1 LQGEKYL
8 GKYLFKVSLVEN
20 IMSVSNGN
28 KFVEVFD
35 SSVPSV
41 SVIMNCL
48 NCEKYLREAIDSVFA
63 QTYENWEIIFW
74 EDSAS
79 KDNSE
84 KIAKSYGNK
93 LRYFRSDVS
102 LPLYGSR
109 NLAVQKARGKY
120 IAILDCDDIWL
131 PTKLEEQIPLLEQD
145 EKVGLVYS
153 DCYLFN
159 EKGREKR
166 SFISKKP
173 HRGNIFS
180 ELLMESFINTQT
192 VVIRRKAFESLKTFF
207 DGRLIMTGDYD
218 AYLRI
223 CHRWKAD
230 YVDKPLARYRVHR
243 NSKSWKDGREL
254 ITVELDLIIGNL
266 SESVSEFEERYKKE
280 VRLLKRRRDIQLSLL
295 DWENG
300 DKKRARNRIYT
311 YINDSISYQI
321 LYLLTYLS
329 FQYIYYPCY
338 RLYTKD
344 LMAD

>member
-1 LQGEKYL
+1 M
-8 GKYLFKVSLVEN
+8 SLSRDNQPQEL
-20 IMSVSNGN
+20 
-28 KFVEVFD
+28 FD
-35 SSVPSV
+35 SSATTV
-41 SVIMNCL
+41 SVLMNCL

-63 QTYENWEIIFW
+63 QTYEDWEIIFW
-74 EDSAS
+74 EDNAS
-79 KDNSE
+79 KDDSE
-84 KIAKSYGNK
+84 RIAKSYGNK

-109 NLAVQKARGKY
+109 NLALQKARGKY

-131 PTKLEEQIPLLEQD
+131 PTKLEEQISLLERD
-145 EKVGLVYS
+145 EKIGLVYS

-159 EKGREKR
+159 EKGKEKR
-166 SFISKKP
+166 SFKFKKP
-173 HRGNIFS
+173 HRGNVFS

-192 VVIRRKAFESLKTFF
+192 VVIRRKTLESLNTFF
-207 DGRLIMTGDYD
+207 DGRLTMTGDYD

-223 CHRWKAD
+223 SYRWKVD

-254 ITVELDLIIGNL
+254 ITVELDLILENL
-266 SESVSEFEERYKKE
+266 NETVYEFEERYHEE

-300 DKKRARNRIYT
+300 DKKKARKRIYI
-311 YINDSISYQI
+311 YIHDSISCKI

-329 FQYIYYPCY
+329 YHYFFYPCY

>member
-1 LQGEKYL
+1 
-8 GKYLFKVSLVEN
+8 
-20 IMSVSNGN
+20 MSVSNGN
-28 KFVEVFD
+28 KSGEVFD
-35 SSVPSV
+35 SSAPTV

-63 QTYENWEIIFW
+63 QTYEDWEIIFW
-74 EDSAS
+74 EDNAS
-79 KDNSE
+79 KDDSE
-84 KIAKSYGNK
+84 NIARSYGDK

-109 NLAVQKARGKY
+109 NLAVQKAGGKY

-131 PTKLEEQIPLLEQD
+131 PTKLEEQISLLEQD
-145 EKVGLVYS
+145 EDVGLVYS
-153 DCYLFN
+153 DCCLFN
-159 EKGREKR
+159 EKGKEKR
-166 SFISKKP
+166 SFKSKKP
-173 HRGNIFS
+173 HRGNVFS

-192 VVIRRKAFESLKTFF
+192 VVIRRKAFESLNMFF

-223 CHRWKAD
+223 SHTWKVN

-243 NSKSWKDGREL
+243 KSKSWKDGREL
-254 ITVELDLIIGNL
+254 ITVELDLIIENL
-266 SESVSEFEERYKKE
+266 NKSVSEFEEKYKEE
-280 VRLLKRRRDIQLSLL
+280 VRLLKRRRDIQLSLI

-300 DKKRARNRIYT
+300 NKKKARKRIYT
-311 YINDSISYQI
+311 YIHDSVSYQI

-329 FQYIYYPCY
+329 FQYIYHPYY

-344 LMAD
+344 LLAD

>member
-1 LQGEKYL
+1 MSTSND
-8 GKYLFKVSLVEN
+8 SLLKEACG
-20 IMSVSNGN
+20 ST
-28 KFVEVFD
+28 
-35 SSVPSV
+35 VPTV

-63 QTYENWEIIFW
+63 QTYKDWEIIFW
-74 EDSAS
+74 EDKAS
-79 KDNSE
+79 EDNSE
-84 KIAKSYGNK
+84 NIAKSYGDK
-93 LRYFRSDVS
+93 LRYFRADVS

-109 NLAVQKARGKY
+109 NLALQKARGKY

-145 EKVGLVYS
+145 EEVGLVYS

-159 EKGREKR
+159 EKGKEKR
-166 SFISKKP
+166 SFKSKKP

-180 ELLMESFINTQT
+180 ALLTENFINTQT
-192 VVIRRKAFESLKTFF
+192 VVIRRKAFDALKTFF
-207 DGRLIMTGDYD
+207 DGRLIMAGDYD

-223 CHRWKAD
+223 SYRWKVD

-243 NSKSWKDGREL
+243 NSKSWKDGRKL
-254 ITVELDLIIGNL
+254 ITVELDLII
-266 SESVSEFEERYKKE
+266 ESLNEAVYGFEEKYCEE
-280 VRLLKRRRDIQLSLL
+280 VRLLRRRRDIQLSLL
-295 DWENG
+295 DWESG
-300 DKKRARNRIYT
+300 DKKKARKRIYT
-311 YINDSISYQI
+311 YIHDSVSFQI

-329 FQYIYYPCY
+329 FSYFFYPCY

>member
-1 LQGEKYL
+1 MMSTSKDDPCGEIY
-8 GKYLFKVSLVEN
+8 
-20 IMSVSNGN
+20 
-28 KFVEVFD
+28 
-35 SSVPSV
+35 SSSAPTV

-48 NCEKYLREAIDSVFA
+48 NCEEYLREAIDSVFA
-63 QTYENWEIIFW
+63 QTYEDWEIIFW
-74 EDSAS
+74 EDNAS

-84 KIAKSYGNK
+84 RIAKSYGDK

-109 NLAVQKARGKY
+109 NLAVQEARGKY
-120 IAILDCDDIWL
+120 IAILDCDDMWL

-145 EKVGLVYS
+145 EEVGLVYS

-159 EKGREKR
+159 EKGKEKR
-166 SFISKKP
+166 SFRSKKP
-173 HRGNIFS
+173 HRGNVFS

-192 VVIRRKAFESLKTFF
+192 VVIRRKAFESLNTFF

-218 AYLRI
+218 AYLMI
-223 CHRWKAD
+223 SYRWKVD

-254 ITVELDLIIGNL
+254 ITVELDLIIENL
-266 SESVSEFEERYKKE
+266 NEVVYEFEEKYHEE

-300 DKKRARNRIYT
+300 DKKKARKKIYT
-311 YINDSISYQI
+311 YIHDNISYQI
-321 LYLLTYLS
+321 LYFLTYLS
-329 FQYIYYPCY
+329 FRYFFYPCY

>member
-1 LQGEKYL
+1 
-8 GKYLFKVSLVEN
+8 
-20 IMSVSNGN
+20 
-28 KFVEVFD
+28 
-35 SSVPSV
+35 
-41 SVIMNCL
+41 
-48 NCEKYLREAIDSVFA
+48 
-63 QTYENWEIIFW
+63 
-74 EDSAS
+74 
-79 KDNSE
+79 
-84 KIAKSYGNK
+84 
-93 LRYFRSDVS
+93 VS

-145 EKVGLVYS
+145 EEVGLVYS

-159 EKGREKR
+159 EKGKEKR
-166 SFISKKP
+166 SFKSKKP
-173 HRGNIFS
+173 HRGNVFS

-192 VVIRRKAFESLKTFF
+192 VVIRRKAFESLNMFF

-223 CHRWKAD
+223 SHTWKVN

-243 NSKSWKDGREL
+243 KSKSWKDGREL
-254 ITVELDLIIGNL
+254 ITVELDLIIENL
-266 SESVSEFEERYKKE
+266 NKTVSGFEEKYFEE
-280 VRLLKRRRDIQLSLL
+280 VRLLNRRRDIQLSLL

-300 DKKRARNRIYT
+300 DKKKARKRIYT
-311 YINDSISYQI
+311 YIHDSISYQI

>member
-1 LQGEKYL
+1 M
-8 GKYLFKVSLVEN
+8 SL
-20 IMSVSNGN
+20 SKDN
-28 KFVEVFD
+28 KSQKLFD
-35 SSVPSV
+35 SSAPTV

-63 QTYENWEIIFW
+63 QTYEDWEIIFW
-74 EDSAS
+74 EDKAS

-84 KIAKSYGNK
+84 NIARSYGDK
-93 LRYFRSDVS
+93 LRYFRSEVS

-109 NLAVQKARGKY
+109 NLAVQEARGKY

-145 EKVGLVYS
+145 EGVGLVYS
-153 DCYLFN
+153 DCYSFN
-159 EKGREKR
+159 EKGKEKR
-166 SFISKKP
+166 SFKFKQP
-173 HRGNIFS
+173 HRGSIFS
-180 ELLMESFINTQT
+180 ELLMENFINTQT
-192 VVIRRKAFESLKTFF
+192 VVIRKKAFESLNSFF
-207 DGRLIMTGDYD
+207 DGRLIMAGDYD

-223 CHRWKAD
+223 SYRWKVD

-243 NSKSWKDGREL
+243 KSKSWKDGRAL
-254 ITVELDLIIGNL
+254 ITVELDLIIENL
-266 SESVSEFEERYKKE
+266 KKSVSGFEEKYKEE

-300 DKKRARNRIYT
+300 NKKKARKRIYT
-311 YINDSISYQI
+311 YIHDSMSYQI

-329 FQYIYYPCY
+329 FQYTYYPCY
-338 RLYTKD
+338 KLYTKD